1 MSSETD
7 LGERFVLDACA
18 LIAYFNDEVGAE
30 VVEDVLEHLRQ
41 RPPRLYVAAVN
52 VYELLYACLQA

>member
-30 VVEDVLEHLRQ
+30 VVEDPLERARQ
-41 RPPRLYVAAVN
+41 DRAPL
-52 VYELLYACLQA
+52 